1 MPTIKKLF
9 FVIILIASFVPCLFA
24 QEDVQPNPIETEDE
38 CMLTSPEAPK
48 TSGEKTATVIRLLQ
62 ILTIGILVAISTK
75 HQALKNEVLTKT
87 ETFEKI
93 KRNKKEYRLAIIA
106 LLATIGL
113 SIFSLISGHSLHK
126 YYDIAIIVFT
136 LFIFVYYLL
145 LNAKNQE
152 DFENFGNETTS
163 NDFEVYTT
171 FGKFP
176 EDMSRDEKQKN
187 KELYPEMSEC
197 LLGKEPETIH
207 HNITVPRK
215 SFKEYREGL
224 FYFITISTSSSAS
237 EKKFAEAMLEKFSE
251 DKEEI
256 EITKVEAVSLIELYN
271 TIKEKD
277 LYENTMYEFHRE
289 QQIGAMWGFVWP
301 IAKAYGLKID

>member
-1 MPTIKKLF
+1 MSL
-9 FVIILIASFVPCLFA
+9 ASGLFA
-24 QEDVQPNPIETEDE
+24 QEPQVNPIQTEDE
-38 CMLTSPEAPK
+38 SLLTQPETPK
-48 TSGEKTATVIRLLQ
+48 TSGEKTATVIRLIQ
-62 ILTIGILVAISTK
+62 ILTAGILVAISTK
-75 HQALKNEVLTKT
+75 HTALKNEILTKA

-93 KRNKKEYRLAIIA
+93 KSNKKEYRLAIIA

-113 SIFSLISGHSLHK
+113 SIFSLTSGHSLHK

-152 DFENFGNETTS
+152 DFENFINETTP

-224 FYFITISTSSSAS
+224 FFFITSSTSSSAS
-237 EKKFAEAMLEKFSE
+237 QKKFAEAMLEKFSE

-277 LYENTMYEFHRE
+277 LFEKTIIECARE
-289 QQIGAMWGFVWP
+289 QQIGAMWEFVWP
-301 IAKAYGLKID
+301 IAKAYDLHIE

>member
-1 MPTIKKLF
+1 MPAMKKLF
-9 FVIILIASFVPCLFA
+9 FVIILITSFIPCLFA
-24 QEDVQPNPIETEDE
+24 QDVQPNPIETEDE

-48 TSGEKTATVIRLLQ
+48 TSGEKTAKVIRLLQ
-62 ILTIGILVAISTK
+62 ILTVGILVAISTK
-75 HQALKNEVLTKT
+75 HQALKNEVLTKA

-93 KRNKKEYRLAIIA
+93 KSNKKEYRLAIIA

-113 SIFSLISGHSLHK
+113 SIFSLTSGHSLHK

-136 LFIFVYYLL
+136 LFILVYYLL

-152 DFENFGNETTS
+152 DFENFINETTP

-187 KELYPEMSEC
+187 KELYPEISEC

-224 FYFITISTSSSAS
+224 FYFITKSTSSTAS

-256 EITKVEAVSLIELYN
+256 EITKVEAVELINLYN
-271 TIKEKD
+271 TIKEID
-277 LYENTMYEFHRE
+277 LYKDTMYECYRE
-289 QQIGAMWGFVWP
+289 QQIGAMRGFVWP

>member
-1 MPTIKKLF
+1 MKKFLTTIFIMMSIVTGL
-9 FVIILIASFVPCLFA
+9 LA
-24 QEDVQPNPIETEDE
+24 QEPQVLPIETEDE

-48 TSGEKTATVIRLLQ
+48 TSGEKIATVIRLLQ
-62 ILTIGILVAISTK
+62 ILTLGILVAISTK
-75 HQALKNEVLTKT
+75 HQALKNEILTKA

-93 KRNKKEYRLAIIA
+93 ISNKKEYRLAIIA

-113 SIFSLISGHSLHK
+113 SIFSLTSGHSLHK

-152 DFENFGNETTS
+152 DFENFINETTP

-171 FGKFP
+171 FEKFA
-176 EDMSRDEKQKN
+176 EDMSKDEKQKN
-187 KELYPEMSEC
+187 IELYPEMSEC
-197 LLGKEPETIH
+197 LLGKESETIH

-224 FYFITISTSSSAS
+224 FFFITKSTSSSAS

-277 LYENTMYEFHRE
+277 LYQNTMYEYHRE

>member
-1 MPTIKKLF
+1 MKKFLTTIFIMMSIVTGL
-9 FVIILIASFVPCLFA
+9 LA
-24 QEDVQPNPIETEDE
+24 QEPQVLPIETEDE

-48 TSGEKTATVIRLLQ
+48 TSGEKIATVIRLLQ
-62 ILTIGILVAISTK
+62 ILTLGILVAISTK
-75 HQALKNEVLTKT
+75 HQALKNEILTKA

-93 KRNKKEYRLAIIA
+93 ISNKKEYRLAIIA

-113 SIFSLISGHSLHK
+113 SIFSLTSGHSLHK

-152 DFENFGNETTS
+152 DFENFINETTP

-171 FGKFP
+171 FEKFP
-176 EDMSRDEKQKN
+176 EDMSKDEKQKN
-187 KELYPEMSEC
+187 IELYPEMSEC

-224 FYFITISTSSSAS
+224 FFFITSSTSSSAS
-237 EKKFAEAMLEKFSE
+237 QKKFAEAMLEKFSE

-256 EITKVEAVSLIELYN
+256 EITKVEAVELIELYN

-277 LYENTMYEFHRE
+277 LYQNTMYEYHRE

>member
-1 MPTIKKLF
+1 MPAMKKLF
-9 FVIILIASFVPCLFA
+9 FVIILITSFIPCLFA
-24 QEDVQPNPIETEDE
+24 QDVQPNPIETEDE

-62 ILTIGILVAISTK
+62 ILTVGILVAISTK
-75 HQALKNEVLTKT
+75 HQALKNEVLTKA

-93 KRNKKEYRLAIIA
+93 KSNKKEYRLAIIA

-113 SIFSLISGHSLHK
+113 SIYSLTSGHSLHK

-136 LFIFVYYLL
+136 LFILVYYLL

-152 DFENFGNETTS
+152 DFENFANETTS
-163 NDFEVYTT
+163 NDFEVDTT
-171 FGKFP
+171 
-176 EDMSRDEKQKN
+176 
-187 KELYPEMSEC
+187 
-197 LLGKEPETIH
+197 LGKEPETIQQ
-207 HNITVPRK
+207 NITVPRK

-224 FYFITISTSSSAS
+224 FFFITQSTSSSAS

-271 TIKEKD
+271 TIKEKN
-277 LYENTMYEFHRE
+277 LYENTKYEFYRE
-289 QQIGAMWGFVWP
+289 QQIGAMWEFVWP